1 MQTFKKIVHASSRYI
16 DILAGLILAGTA
28 GLVVANILMR
38 ALFNR
43 PIAGTYE
50 LVGYLTAAVIGLS
63 LAHCAV
69 QNSHIAVGFLVD
81 RLPRLTQRFIEV
93 IVNLPSF
100 VFLCLIAWHMVDY
113 ANVIALSGRVS
124 STIQLPFY
132 PFIYLVA
139 LGFLMLALVIAL
151 RLVES
156 LFGGGSETS

>member
-1 MQTFKKIVHASSRYI
+1 MQTFKKIVHTGSRYI
-16 DILAGLILAGTA
+16 DILAGFILAGVA
-28 GLVVANILMR
+28 GLVVANVLMR
-38 ALFNR
+38 AVFNR

-81 RLPRLTQRFIEV
+81 RLPRVTQRFIGV
-93 IVNLPSF
+93 IVNFPSF
-100 VFLCLIAWHMVDY
+100 VFLCLISWYMVSY
-113 ANVIALSGRVS
+113 GNTIALSGRVS

-139 LGFLMLALVIAL
+139 LGFFMLALVIAF
-151 RLVES
+151 RLMES
-156 LFGGGSETS
+156 LFGGGSETP